1 LGTLRSLVAGELV
14 AHQELRQIDMAK
26 APENFAETVK
36 EVRRQLEL
44 SQEELAH
51 ELGVSFSTINRWE
64 NSKTV
69 PFKLARRQF
78 EAFCKRMAEQNR
90 LKLDNKDIHS

>member
-1 LGTLRSLVAGELV
+1 
-14 AHQELRQIDMAK
+14 MAK

-36 EVRRQLEL
+36 KVRLQLEL

-64 NSKTV
+64 NNKTV

-78 EAFCKRMAEQNR
+78 EAFCKQMVVQG
-90 LKLDNKDIHS
+90 KLDLGNKDIYS

>member
-1 LGTLRSLVAGELV
+1 LGKLRSLAVGELV
-14 AHQELRQIDMAK
+14 AHQELRQTDLAK

-36 EVRRQLEL
+36 EVRQQLGL

-78 EAFCKRMAEQNR
+78 EAFRKRMAEQG
-90 LKLDNKDIHS
+90 KLNLDTKDIH

>member
-1 LGTLRSLVAGELV
+1 MLDKLRSLGTKNQV
-14 AHQELRQIDMAK
+14 AHQELRQTYMAK

-36 EVRRQLEL
+36 EVRQQLGL

-64 NSKTV
+64 NNKTV

-78 EAFCKRMAEQNR
+78 EAFCVRMKEQG
-90 LKLDNKDIHS
+90 KLEHDQD

>member
-1 LGTLRSLVAGELV
+1 MV
-14 AHQELRQIDMAK
+14 K

-36 EVRRQLEL
+36 GVRQQLGL

-64 NSKTV
+64 NSKTA

-78 EAFCKRMAEQNR
+78 EAFCKRMSGQGKLN
-90 LKLDNKDIHS
+90 LDNKDMQP

>member
-1 LGTLRSLVAGELV
+1 MGKLRSLAAGELV
-14 AHQELRQIDMAK
+14 AHQELGQTDMAK

-36 EVRRQLEL
+36 EVRQQLGL

-78 EAFCKRMAEQNR
+78 EAFCKRMVGQGK
-90 LKLDNKDIHS
+90 LKLDNKDIH

>member
-1 LGTLRSLVAGELV
+1 MS
-14 AHQELRQIDMAK
+14 K

-36 EVRRQLEL
+36 AVRQQLGL

-69 PFKLARRQF
+69 PFKLARNQF
-78 EAFCKRMAEQNR
+78 GAFRERMRDQG
-90 LKLDNKDIHS
+90 KLNHDQD

>member
-1 LGTLRSLVAGELV
+1 
-14 AHQELRQIDMAK
+14 MAK
-26 APENFAETVK
+26 APENFAAMVK
-36 EVRRQLEL
+36 EVRQQLKL

-69 PFKLARRQF
+69 PSRLARRQF
-78 EAFCKRMAEQNR
+78 ETFCERMKEQGE
-90 LKLDNKDIHS
+90 LV

>member
-1 LGTLRSLVAGELV
+1 MS
-14 AHQELRQIDMAK
+14 K
-26 APENFAETVK
+26 APENFAEIVK
-36 EVRRQLEL
+36 EVRQQLGL

-69 PFKLARRQF
+69 PFKLARTQF
-78 EAFCKRMAEQNR
+78 EAFCVRMKKRG
-90 LKLDNKDIHS
+90 KLD